1 MPWRSPLKLEGTDMR
16 LVRVGLVEL
25 GKFWKEEEEER
36 GKIVGADAGQ
46 VWERSDAIEGRMCRC
61 AGASG
66 ICNITSYASGAW
78 DT

>member
-36 GKIVGADAGQ
+36 GEIVGADAGDKSGKDLMQ
-46 VWERSDAIEGRMCRC
+46 LKGGC
-61 AGASG
+61 AGVQVHQASV
-66 ICNITSYASGAW
+66 I
-78 DT
+78 